1 MSSEEIKN
9 KTIAMRNGEM
19 PLLRDGEYWTDD
31 ERSRVRMMF
40 AEGTPVNEI
49 ALELQRSERAV
60 YMQISNMN
68 LYIIAPEKMQKHKN
82 GPKEP
87 VCLCSVCSCDR
98 SLCPRCEHYHT
109 TQEEA

>member
-9 KTIAMRNGEM
+9 KTIAMRNGEL

-31 ERSRVRMMF
+31 ERNRVRIMF
-40 AEGTPVNEI
+40 ETGVSVNEI
-49 ALELQRSERAV
+49 ALELQRSERAI
-60 YMQISNMN
+60 YQQISIMN
-68 LYIIAPEKMQKHKN
+68 LYVIPPEKMRKQKT

-87 VCLCSVCSCDR
+87 VCLCSVCTLDR

-109 TQEEA
+109 IQEEA

>member
-1 MSSEEIKN
+1 MSPEEIKN
-9 KTIAMRNGEM
+9 KTIAMRNGEL

-31 ERSRVRMMF
+31 ERRRVQIMF
-40 AEGTPVNEI
+40 EDGRPVNEI
-49 ALELQRSERAV
+49 ALELQRTERAV
-60 YMQISNMN
+60 YQQISSMS
-68 LYIIAPEKMQKHKN
+68 LYVTAPEKMRKHRS

-109 TQEEA
+109 IQEEA

>member
-1 MSSEEIKN
+1 MSPEEIKN
-9 KTIAMRNGEM
+9 KTIAMRNGEL

-31 ERSRVRMMF
+31 ERRLVQIMF
-40 AEGTPVNEI
+40 EDGRPVNEI
-49 ALELQRSERAV
+49 ALELQRTERAV
-60 YMQISNMN
+60 YQQISSMS
-68 LYIIAPEKMQKHKN
+68 LYVTAPEKMRKHKS

-109 TQEEA
+109 IQEEA

>member
-9 KTIAMRNGEM
+9 KTIAMRNGEL

-31 ERSRVRMMF
+31 ERRRVQIMF
-40 AEGTPVNEI
+40 EDGRPVNEI
-49 ALELQRSERAV
+49 ALELQRTERAV
-60 YMQISNMN
+60 YQQISSMN
-68 LYIIAPEKMQKHKN
+68 LYVTASEKMRKHRSD
-82 GPKEP
+82 PKEP

-109 TQEEA
+109 IQEEA

>member
-1 MSSEEIKN
+1 MSPEEIKN
-9 KTIAMRNGEM
+9 KTIAMRNGEL

-31 ERSRVRMMF
+31 ERRRVQIMF
-40 AEGTPVNEI
+40 EDGRPVNEI
-49 ALELQRSERAV
+49 ALELQRTERAV
-60 YMQISNMN
+60 YQQISSMS
-68 LYIIAPEKMQKHKN
+68 LYVTAPEKMRKHKS

-109 TQEEA
+109 IQEEA